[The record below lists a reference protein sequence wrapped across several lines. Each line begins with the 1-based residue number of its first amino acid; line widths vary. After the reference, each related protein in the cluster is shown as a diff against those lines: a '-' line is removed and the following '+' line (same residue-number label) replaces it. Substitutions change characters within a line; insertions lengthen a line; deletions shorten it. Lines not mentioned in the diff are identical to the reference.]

1 MLQINSILKKVCR
14 NSNSLTEE
22 SIIINKI
29 EHNFKIYLKVDNSF
43 RKLQQDKN
51 ILLDIEVKLK
61 RLDDTLE
68 VFVDEILDQNKLR
81 LKNSPQNI

>member
-1 MLQINSILKKVCR
+1 MKDSQSG
-14 NSNSLTEE
+14 
-22 SIIINKI
+22 
-29 EHNFKIYLKVDNSF
+29 FKIYLKVDDSF

-51 ILLDIEVKLK
+51 ILLDIEIKLK